1 MEQQLFKEIPDNER
15 EAMLEANCLTTEEKD
30 IQKYFSIDELTEM
43 RATFLSNSIIVR
55 KANEVLNKAKDE
67 NKAAVKAPLDQNE
80 YLLKNIRLGFQEV
93 TCQVYI
99 FPDYENRM
107 VGYYDNTGTLLES
120 RRMRPEEAQAYIPQG
135 K

>member
-1 MEQQLFKEIPDNER
+1 MDQKLFQEIPENER
-15 EAMLEANCLTTEEKD
+15 EAMLEANCLNTEEKD
-30 IQKYFSIDELTEM
+30 IQKYFSVDELTQM
-43 RATFLSNSIIVR
+43 RADFLANSIIVR

-67 NKAAVKAPLDQNE
+67 NKAIVKAPLDQNE

-93 TCQVYI
+93 SCQVYI

-120 RRMRPEEAQAYIPQG
+120 RRMKPEEQQLYI
-135 K
+135 KANN